1 MKVIIVDDESFAIEA
16 LEYVLEDMAGVE
28 VAGTFQNA
36 SEALDFVRDHKV
48 DLAFLDIEMPGFTGI
63 ELAGY
68 LKEAAPDIQT
78 VFVTGYNNYAQQ
90 AFDVEAVGYILK
102 PFSAE
107 RVQAVI
113 DKVGKR
119 ASRKPENDVVI
130 RTFGRFD
137 IFVRGELLIFKS
149 QKAKELV
156 ALCVDH
162 RGGVVTMEEA
172 IDKLWE
178 DRLFD
183 EKTKKLYRKAVM
195 IATHTF
201 EEAGAPDIFQTRRGL
216 CYIERDKV
224 YCDYYKLLEGE
235 ILPKS
240 PFTGEYLFE
249 YSWAEERVPE
259 IWEIQELV
267 EKQQEKP

>member
-1 MKVIIVDDESFAIEA
+1 
-16 LEYVLEDMAGVE
+16 
-28 VAGTFQNA
+28 
-36 SEALDFVRDHKV
+36 
-48 DLAFLDIEMPGFTGI
+48 
-63 ELAGY
+63 
-68 LKEAAPDIQT
+68 
-78 VFVTGYNNYAQQ
+78 
-90 AFDVEAVGYILK
+90 
-102 PFSAE
+102 
-107 RVQAVI
+107 
-113 DKVGKR
+113 
-119 ASRKPENDVVI
+119 
-130 RTFGRFD
+130 
-137 IFVRGELLIFKS
+137 
-149 QKAKELV
+149 
-156 ALCVDH
+156 
-162 RGGVVTMEEA
+162 MEEA

-201 EEAGAPDIFQTRRGL
+201 EEAGAPGIFMTRRGL

-259 IWEIQELV
+259 TVSYTHLMTLRRIAPEAFCITWL
-267 EKQQEKP
+267 KASCSP

>member
-16 LEYVLEDMAGVE
+16 LEYVLEDMADVE
-28 VAGTFQNA
+28 VVGTFENTDD
-36 SEALDFVRDHKV
+36 ALDFVSKNHV

-68 LKEAAPDIQT
+68 LKDAAPDIRT

-102 PFSAE
+102 PFTAE

-113 DKVGKR
+113 DKVSR
-119 ASRKPENDVVI
+119 TASQKPENDVVF

-137 IFVRGELLIFKS
+137 IFVKGELLIFKS

-178 DRLFD
+178 IGR
-183 EKTKKLYRKAVM
+183 AHV
-195 IATHTF
+195 
-201 EEAGAPDIFQTRRGL
+201 
-216 CYIERDKV
+216 
-224 YCDYYKLLEGE
+224 
-235 ILPKS
+235 
-240 PFTGEYLFE
+240 
-249 YSWAEERVPE
+249 
-259 IWEIQELV
+259 
-267 EKQQEKP
+267 